1 MILFLFITISL
12 GGILLISI
20 YNLITAPVIK
30 SSVSNSTDDAL
41 ISVLIPA
48 RNEEINI
55 GKCLNSLLKQDYKN
69 LEILV
74 LNDQSTDNTQ
84 HIAESYSQIHK
95 HIKLLKGGELPAGW
109 LGKNRACEQ
118 LSQQA
123 KGDYLLFIDSDVEVK
138 EKTISS
144 ILEELIR
151 SEVKMISVFPTQK
164 IKSSGEWLIVPVMN
178 WLLLSFLPLRLI
190 HLNDNKSFVAANGQF
205 MFWERNTYFKIG
217 GHQTVKN
224 KVVEDM
230 EFARI
235 CKSKN
240 IKIKTLLGGDLIFCR
255 MYTGLSDAIKGF
267 SKNFYPGFNVN
278 PLSFLI
284 LIAIFIVIFL
294 LPYFFVFESSLFFL
308 PLFLIVLIRTTVS
321 ILSKQNI
328 ILNILFHPLQM
339 IFMFLTGIKS
349 VIDSK
354 TGNSEWKGRRF

>member
-12 GGILLISI
+12 GVILLISI
-20 YNLITAPVIK
+20 YNLFTAPVIK
-30 SSVSNSTDDAL
+30 SSTIKSSEDAL

-74 LNDQSTDNTQ
+74 LNDQSIDGTPQ
-84 HIAESYSQIHK
+84 VVESYSQRHK
-95 HIKLLKGGELPAGW
+95 NIKLLKGDELPTGW
-109 LGKNRACEQ
+109 LGKNWACEQ
-118 LSQQA
+118 LSQKA

-144 ILEELIR
+144 ILEELTR
-151 SEVKMISVFPTQK
+151 SEVKMISVFPTQI
-164 IKSSGEWLIVPVMN
+164 IKSAGEWLVVPVMN
-178 WLLLSFLPLRLI
+178 WLLLSFLPLRLV
-190 HLNDNKSFVAANGQF
+190 HLNHNKSFAAANGQF
-205 MFWERNTYFKIG
+205 MFWERKTYFKIG
-217 GHQTVKN
+217 GHQKVKN
-224 KVVEDM
+224 KVVEDV

-240 IKIKTLLGGDLIFCR
+240 IKIKTILGGDLIYCR
-255 MYTGLSDAIKGF
+255 MYTGLSKAIKGF

-278 PLSFLI
+278 PLVFLI
-284 LIAIFIVIFL
+284 MITFFILIFL
-294 LPYFFVFESSLFFL
+294 LPYIFIFNSSSFFL
-308 PLFLIVLIRTTVS
+308 PVFLILLIRTSVS
-321 ILSKQNI
+321 IVSKQNI
-328 ILNILFHPLQM
+328 FVNILFHPLQM
-339 IFMFLTGIKS
+339 IFMVIIGIKS